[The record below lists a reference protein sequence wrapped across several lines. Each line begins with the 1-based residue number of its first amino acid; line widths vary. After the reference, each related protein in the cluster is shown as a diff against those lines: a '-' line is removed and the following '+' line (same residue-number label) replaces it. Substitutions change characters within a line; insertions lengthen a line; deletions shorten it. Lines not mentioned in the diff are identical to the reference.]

1 MACCDDQQQQP
12 QEVIKV
18 YKGTWGPEFR
28 LENVTTGPR
37 VFSNATGSATLTYN
51 SQAHTLLVDFN
62 YVGLLGGPAVA
73 HLHVPTAT
81 VPVYVDAQLPAKA
94 LPIVIGYTPF
104 GSNANPNPLPRT
116 GSYKREY
123 NLRDSTIYSPFSRV
137 LDFPNEVASPPS
149 PAVIEDYIVKMLDR
163 NSEDIP
169 IFEKAYTN
177 IHTSGG
183 RTGYGE
189 IWTHPELSEVRG
201 ALLIINLELHLNCA
215 PSCEAKLR
223 HSI

>member
-1 MACCDDQQQQP
+1 
-12 QEVIKV
+12 VIKV

-28 LENVTTGPR
+28 LLNVTFGPR
-37 VFSNATGSATLTYN
+37 INSTATGSATLTYN
-51 SQAHTLLVDFN
+51 SKAHTLDVSLIYN
-62 YVGLLGGPAVA
+62 GLLGNAAVA
-73 HLHVPTAT
+73 HLHVPTTT
-81 VPVYVDAQLPAKA
+81 VPVYVDAALPAKA

-104 GSNANPNPLPRT
+104 PVTGALRT
-116 GSYKREY
+116 GNFSREY

-163 NSEDIP
+163 NSEDLD

-177 IHTSGG
+177 IHTTGG
-183 RTGYGE
+183 RQGYGE

-201 ALLIINLELHLNCA
+201 GLLITLNCT
-215 PSCEAKLR
+215 
-223 HSI
+223 